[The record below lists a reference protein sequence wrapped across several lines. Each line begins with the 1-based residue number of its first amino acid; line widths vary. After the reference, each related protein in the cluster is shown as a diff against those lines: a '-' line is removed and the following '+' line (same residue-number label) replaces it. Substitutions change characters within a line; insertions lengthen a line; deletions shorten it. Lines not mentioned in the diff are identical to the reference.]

1 MKYDVFI
8 SYSRKDIE
16 FARKVC
22 AVLDSYKQYY
32 AFEYFFDQS
41 EITSANE
48 YLDRIASAIYDSKA
62 VLFIA
67 SKDAYASTF
76 CAKELL
82 YADNKNKSIHQ
93 YRIDK
98 ADVPQKLEML
108 LCTHQYR
115 ELSSTPI
122 ESEVHEVLMDVLG
135 CNVLSLEELKAKE
148 VQYKSEDHDVQPKM
162 QKRGWL
168 KRPAIWLS
176 AVAVVVIAVLTT
188 VLGTRSDDER
198 LGNNSDN
205 EGCYSVGD
213 FYDDGTKQGVVF
225 EVWEDGKHGRIVS
238 LNEAKL
244 QWCTD
249 EQYGK
254 EIWVVELSSAD
265 GKFNTDV
272 VMQRDDCAEYP
283 AFTWCR
289 EQGEEWY
296 LPSKNELLSLYLAK
310 SQVNIQLSN
319 MGKEMISNNWY
330 WSSTEEIWVCAWY
343 VSMSNG
349 YTDYGIKDINHYV
362 RAVSAF

>member
-1 MKYDVFI
+1 MKKYDIFI

-22 AVLDSYKQYY
+22 AVLDNYKQYY
-32 AFEYFFDQS
+32 DFEYFFDQS
-41 EITSANE
+41 EIASANE
-48 YLDRIASAIYDSKA
+48 YLDRISSAICDSKA

-67 SKDAYASTF
+67 SKDAYASKF

-108 LCTHQYR
+108 LGTHQYR

-122 ESEVHEVLMDVLG
+122 ESEVREVLMDVLG

-148 VQYKSEDHDVQPKM
+148 IQYKSEDHDVQPKI

-168 KRPAIWLS
+168 KKPAIWLS
-176 AVAVVVIAVLTT
+176 AVAVVVIIVLMT
-188 VLGTRSDDER
+188 VLGNSSDDER
-198 LGNNSDN
+198 Y
-205 EGCYSVGD
+205 YSIGD

-225 EVWEDGKHGRIVS
+225 EVSEDGKHGKIVS
-238 LNEAKL
+238 LNEAEL

-254 EIWVVELSSAD
+254 YVWVGAYSDTD

-272 VMQRDDCAEYP
+272 VMQGDDCAEYP
-283 AFTWCR
+283 AFMWCR
-289 EQGEEWY
+289 EQGKEWY
-296 LPSKNELLSLYLAK
+296 LPSKKELMAIYDVKDLVNKTLAQY
-310 SQVNIQLSN
+310 SYREITND
-319 MGKEMISNNWY
+319 WY
-330 WSSTEEIWVCAWY
+330 WSSTEYDEDCAWF
-343 VSMSNG
+343 VRM
-349 YTDYGIKDINHYV
+349 DYGFTIDSHKFDLFYV

>member
-1 MKYDVFI
+1 MKYDIFI

-16 FARKVC
+16 FTRKVC

-48 YLDRIASAIYDSKA
+48 YLDRISSAIYDSKA

-67 SKDAYASTF
+67 SKNAYASKF

-108 LCTHQYR
+108 LGTHQYR
-115 ELSSTPI
+115 ELKNTPI
-122 ESEVHEVLMDVLG
+122 ESEVREVLKDVLG
-135 CNVLSLEELKAKE
+135 CNVLSLEELKAKDT
-148 VQYKSEDHDVQPKM
+148 QHKSDDYDVQPNRN
-162 QKRGWL
+162 RGWL
-168 KRPAIWLS
+168 KRPVVWLS
-176 AVAVVVIAVLTT
+176 AVAVVVIAVLMM
-188 VLGTRSDDER
+188 VLGKNSDDER
-198 LGNNSDN
+198 Y
-205 EGCYSVGD
+205 YSIGD

-225 EVWEDGKHGRIVS
+225 EVSEDGKHGKIVS

-249 EQYGK
+249 EQYDTGRLVGADS
-254 EIWVVELSSAD
+254 ETD
-265 GKFNTDV
+265 GKINTDI
-272 VMQRDDCAEYP
+272 VMRRGDNAEFP
-283 AFTWCR
+283 AFKWCR

-296 LPSKNELLSLYLAK
+296 LPSNDELSALLDREIDL
-310 SQVNIQLSN
+310 VNKTLTQNSY
-319 MGKEMISNNWY
+319 KEIRDYKY
-330 WSSTEEIWVCAWY
+330 WSSTEAGEYCAWGVY
-343 VSMSNG
+343 DCCAIND
-349 YTDYGIKDINHYV
+349 TKNDYNYV